1 MGSSQMQ
8 IPSNVNPTNTAKN
21 AYFGLADVIQ
31 RSATAVV
38 AEFAQMEIEAEREAR
53 RWRRE
58 RGYYSDDEE
67 EETSRNGLPWE
78 VSATEIDEELKL
90 KILALSCNDKTFYG
104 PFDNNNTN
112 TDDLTNKSET
122 EETSA
127 AFDLDSH
134 ASLIRKLLTTDSNL
148 ADAHA
153 RLSGSKIKEHV
164 FWHNHF
170 YHCLKTQID
179 HRSNDNPTTNQKQQ
193 STTQS
198 NDNNL

>member
-1 MGSSQMQ
+1 MG
-8 IPSNVNPTNTAKN
+8 
-21 AYFGLADVIQ
+21 
-31 RSATAVV
+31 
-38 AEFAQMEIEAEREAR
+38 EF
-53 RWRRE
+53 
-58 RGYYSDDEE
+58 
-67 EETSRNGLPWE
+67 LPWE

-90 KILALSCNDKTFYG
+90 KILALSCSDKTFYG

-127 AFDLDSH
+127 TFDLDSH
-134 ASLIRKLLTTDSNL
+134 VSLIRKLLTIDSNL

-164 FWHNHF
+164 FWHNYF

-198 NDNNL
+198 NDNNLKKEKEAETTKSIIQKSSSPDNDDDDIVNIPSPPRSARSIGDLVVVGSSYATDDSVDVQNIFIDKNKK